1 MMLFRGRP
9 IGSQSHKNKQWK
21 GFDGLHRFDRR
32 KRFLKR
38 IRAVSFFF
46 LAGRYQQNLRFADV
60 ASALFVDVMPRLA
73 TRFVYVKRFS
83 SDSSTSLT
91 VVLIIASRN
100 LVL

>member
-1 MMLFRGRP
+1 MILFRGRP

-21 GFDGLHRFDRR
+21 GFDGLHHFDRR

-38 IRAVSFFF
+38 IRAVFFF